1 MSLVK
6 PSLSLVVRMIGFGL
20 CLVGAAVAGFS
31 ESLHSTA
38 GTADG
43 WIIKYVG
50 IQGVAP
56 NATYMDSVLAQ
67 TNNYIQQ
74 NVTNVWTDYLA
85 IGVVLAI
92 AGAILVAVSGDRKGS
107 DAKKKR

>member
-1 MSLVK
+1 
-6 PSLSLVVRMIGFGL
+6 MIGFGL
-20 CLVGAAVAGFS
+20 CLVGASVAGFS

-38 GTADG
+38 GQAPG
-43 WIIKYVG
+43 WIIKYVS

-56 NATYMDSVLAQ
+56 NDTYMDSVLAQ
-67 TNNYIQQ
+67 TNSYIQQ
-74 NVTNVWTDYLA
+74 SVTNVWTDYLA

-92 AGAILVAVSGDRKGS
+92 AGAIVIAVAGDRKGN

>member
-1 MSLVK
+1 M
-6 PSLSLVVRMIGFGL
+6 VRMIGFGL
-20 CLVGAAVAGFS
+20 CLVGASLAGFS

-38 GTADG
+38 GVADG
-43 WIIKYVG
+43 WITKYVG
-50 IQGVAP
+50 INGVAP

-67 TNNYIQQ
+67 TNGYIQQ

-92 AGAILVAVSGDRKGS
+92 AGAILVAVSGDRKGT
-107 DAKKKR
+107 DTKRKR

>member
-1 MSLVK
+1 
-6 PSLSLVVRMIGFGL
+6 MIGFGL

-107 DAKKKR
+107 ARKKR

>member
-1 MSLVK
+1 MV
-6 PSLSLVVRMIGFGL
+6 GFGL
-20 CLVGAAVAGFS
+20 CLVGAGVAGFS

-38 GTADG
+38 GVAPG
-43 WIIKYVG
+43 WITKYVG

-67 TNNYIQQ
+67 TNSYIQQ
-74 NVTNVWTDYLA
+74 NVTSVWTDYLA
-85 IGVVLAI
+85 IGVVLAV

-107 DAKKKR
+107 DRKKKR

>member
-1 MSLVK
+1 
-6 PSLSLVVRMIGFGL
+6 MIGFGL
-20 CLVGAAVAGFS
+20 CLVGASLAGFS

-38 GTADG
+38 GQADG
-43 WIIKYVG
+43 WIIKYVS

-56 NATYMDSVLAQ
+56 NATYMDTILAQ
-67 TNNYIQQ
+67 TNSYIQQ

-85 IGVVLAI
+85 IGIVLAI
-92 AGAILVAVSGDRKGS
+92 AGSILIAVAGDRKGI